1 MGRGKPDMEKDSF
14 PCLIGV
20 KPVIVLD
27 LLYSVPK
34 DEMVL
39 IVPKLSITQKWSDIV
54 KARQRRFL
62 LRMVKKLL
70 QESKGAKKGVPY
82 HIEHN

>member
-1 MGRGKPDMEKDSF
+1 
-14 PCLIGV
+14 
-20 KPVIVLD
+20 
-27 LLYSVPK
+27 
-34 DEMVL
+34 MVL

-82 HIEHN
+82 HTEHN